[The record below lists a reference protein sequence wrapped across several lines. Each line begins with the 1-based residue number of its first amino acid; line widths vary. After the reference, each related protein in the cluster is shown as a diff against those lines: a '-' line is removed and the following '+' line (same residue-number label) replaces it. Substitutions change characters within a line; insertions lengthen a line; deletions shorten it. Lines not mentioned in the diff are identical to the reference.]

1 MVKYSQFL
9 YQRKADVRFKMDKKF
24 LGIDIGSTTY
34 KAVILSEDGSVL
46 HSTYQRTH
54 PVDSGRLACSGR
66 CSGCG
71 NCNMGA
77 VRKTTDDFLKVCGLT
92 YGALAAVAVTGSQIV
107 DDTSRFIPFD
117 FQVSE
122 VSAHVAGAKHFHPD
136 VEAIIDCGGQDS
148 KCMVYNPEMQLW
160 TSMMSGVCA
169 AGTGSYLDS
178 VAAKL
183 GVPVEEIADK
193 VNYDSDTEFSSV
205 CAVLSATSINKFK
218 NRIPLGDLLAGACR
232 AQARTILN
240 SVGQLLQSRP
250 GLKILFQGGV
260 ASNAA
265 VAHYLRELTGSEIVI
280 PEHHQVMGALG
291 AACLARQYVELKG
304 RLELDKVQYEPTR
317 PKSMAMRATC
327 TKRDFFSRDKS
338 KPLVWRN
345 LFFPPEILNA
355 FGCRIRTLETYA
367 ALFARRSQRVKEA
380 LGRAAQKGFDQQ
392 TCSFLRVLEGMP
404 MEKPDFVVSTSQP
417 CQQAERIFEDLVDE
431 YGIPDRL
438 FSLHTPINKQTPNAV
453 EVIADGLAQ
462 SIFLMEKSFG
472 RRLDMAR
479 LEEACELSN
488 QAADYARRCNEL
500 RWTSPPL
507 VRGSEAIYNAVVF
520 SQWWG
525 TQELVDI
532 QKQYLEELQMKKAWA
547 EERYSI
553 DDTHRI
559 LWMHLPP
566 FYDTRHLDFFEER
579 CNAPIV
585 FEETN
590 FVGWGPLDTRDPL
603 RSLAEKLLTT
613 GFLDPS
619 LRIEYVKRAVPRAK
633 FTGCVLYTHGF
644 GRCSLADRAFSKHL
658 RTALEEMGLPMLALE
673 GDCMDAS
680 IDPCSTVTKI
690 SAFVEALNMK
700 RHGNIFGKVKN
711 A

>member
-1 MVKYSQFL
+1 MANQY
-9 YQRKADVRFKMDKKF
+9 

-34 KAVILSEDGSVL
+34 KAVVLSEDGEVL
-46 HSTYQRTH
+46 ESTYQRTQ
-54 PVDSGRLACSGR
+54 PVDSGRLACTGR

-77 VRKTTDDFLKVCGLT
+77 VRKTTDAFLKEKNLT
-92 YGALAAVAVTGSQIV
+92 YADMAAVVVTGSQIV
-107 DDTSRFIPFD
+107 DDTKRFIPFD

-122 VSAHVAGAKHFHPD
+122 VSAHVAGAKHFYPD
-136 VEAIIDCGGQDS
+136 VDAIIDCGGQDS

-183 GVPVEEIADK
+183 GVPVEEITEK
-193 VNYDSDTEFSSV
+193 VNYESDTEFSSV

-218 NRIPLGDLLAGACR
+218 NRIPLGDLLAGACK

-240 SVGQLLQSRP
+240 SVGQLLLHRP
-250 GLKILFQGGV
+250 GKRILFQGGV
-260 ASNAA
+260 ASNGA

-280 PEHHQVMGALG
+280 PKYHQVMGALG
-291 AACLARQYVELKG
+291 AACLARQFVNLKG
-304 RLELDKVQYEPTR
+304 KLVLDKIEYEPTR
-317 PKSMAMRATC
+317 AKSVAMRTSC
-327 TKRDFFSRDKS
+327 TKHDFFSRDKS

-345 LFFPPEILNA
+345 LFFPSEILNA

-367 ALFARRSQRVKEA
+367 ALFARRPQRIKEA

-417 CQQAERIFEDLVDE
+417 CQQAERIFEDLVGE
-431 YGIPDRL
+431 YEIPDRL
-438 FSLHTPINKQTPNAV
+438 FSLHTPINKHTPNAV
-453 EVIADGLAQ
+453 EVIADGLAEA
-462 SIFLMEKSFG
+462 IYLMEKSFG
-472 RRLDMAR
+472 RRLDMGR
-479 LEEACELSN
+479 LEEAIELSN
-488 QAADYARRCNEL
+488 QAADYGRKCNEL

-507 VRGSEAIYNAVVF
+507 VRGSEAIYNAIVF

-525 TQELVDI
+525 TPEFVDI
-532 QKQYLEELQMKKAWA
+532 QKQFYEELLLKKEWA
-547 EERYSI
+547 EKRYSI
-553 DDTHRI
+553 DDTHRL

-566 FYDTRHLDFFEER
+566 FYDTRHLDFIEER

-590 FVGWGPLDTRDPL
+590 FIGWGTLNSKDPL

-613 GFLDPS
+613 GFLDPA
-619 LRIEYVKRAVPRAK
+619 LRIEYVKKAIPAGK

-644 GRCSLADRAFSKHL
+644 GRCSLADRPFSKHL
-658 RTALEEMGLPMLALE
+658 RSALEEMGVPLLALE

-690 SAFVEALNMK
+690 ASFVEALNFK
-700 RHGNIFGKVKN
+700 RYGNLFGKVHG
-711 A
+711 